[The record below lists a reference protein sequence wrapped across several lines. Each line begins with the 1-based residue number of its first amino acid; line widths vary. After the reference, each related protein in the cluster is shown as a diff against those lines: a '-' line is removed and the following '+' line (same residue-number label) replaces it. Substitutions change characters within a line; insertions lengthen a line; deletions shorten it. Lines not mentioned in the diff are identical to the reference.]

1 MKKKNYSII
10 LCGGL
15 FLASCMSNND
25 KCLQKL
31 FDEVGVEKSQIH
43 NATHLVTILGN
54 GCKGCIHKALSE
66 IHNSTDTIYIIA
78 CKSKKTFNVSAIVA
92 ASLKNGTVLRY
103 VAELPEEKRKIL
115 YVDTEQSHYHCLKVM
130 KRILRLAGLPDDR
143 DNEHLEFLALRKYTP
158 EQRIR
163 IVEQAIYNTPDI
175 GLVIIDGIRDMV
187 YDINSPGESTRIISK
202 LMQWTD
208 DRQIHIHT
216 ILHQNKGDENAR
228 GHIGTELN
236 NKAETVLLVEKDKS
250 NGDISNVSAMH
261 IRAMDFEPFAFRIND
276 NALPELIEG
285 YRPEAKKPGRPEEEK
300 FDPYR
305 HITEQQHRIA
315 LEAAFGLKE
324 EYGYKD
330 LETALI
336 KSYMSVGV
344 KLNHQKAVSLITML
358 RNKRMIVQENGRK
371 YTFKPDFHY

>member
-1 MKKKNYSII
+1 M
-10 LCGGL
+10 
-15 FLASCMSNND
+15 
-25 KCLQKL
+25 
-31 FDEVGVEKSQIH
+31 
-43 NATHLVTILGN
+43 
-54 GCKGCIHKALSE
+54 
-66 IHNSTDTIYIIA
+66 
-78 CKSKKTFNVSAIVA
+78 
-92 ASLKNGTVLRY
+92 
-103 VAELPEEKRKIL
+103 
-115 YVDTEQSHYHCLKVM
+115 
-130 KRILRLAGLPDDR
+130 AGLPDDR
-143 DNEHLEFLALRKYTP
+143 DNENLEFLALRKYTP

-276 NALPELIEG
+276 SALPELIEG
-285 YRPEAKKPGRPEEEK
+285 YKTESRKPGRPEEEK

-315 LEAAFGLKE
+315 LEAVFGLKK
-324 EYGYKD
+324 EYGYKE
-330 LETALI
+330 LEDALI
-336 KSYMSVGV
+336 KSYTSIGV
-344 KLNHQKAVSLITML
+344 KLNHQKAVPLITML

-371 YTFKPDFHY
+371 YTFMPDFHY